1 MLDTS
6 YIPIRRDFVFDE
18 TCHICPRKLT
28 SNIATIMRDSHG
40 QEVPFGPICARAVL
54 DLEKHILL
62 RQIPDFTKAAPTQTT
77 GKSGDNISKS
87 KSDGKNE
94 SAKSAG
100 QQRRAITYL
109 LLRQR
114 KLAHIPAAGYDQLS
128 GYADTFDATGSLT
141 EDAVR
146 HLLNIDRKSDGTK
159 FGFDNLQALY
169 GYDRCIARTL
179 LSVPPRKQDWLKDVQ
194 AFLHTRLYLTQP
206 QAQGV
211 ENWFKYIPGHQPLD
225 PRGFQ
230 WAWRK

>member
-1 MLDTS
+1 MPDTS
-6 YIPIRRDFVFDE
+6 YVPIRRDFVFDE

-28 SNIATIMRDSHG
+28 SNIAIIMRGSHG
-40 QEVPFGPICARAVL
+40 QEVPFGPICAKAIL

-62 RQIPDFTKAAPTQTT
+62 RQMPDFTKAAPSQTS
-77 GKSGDNISKS
+77 KRSGGNSNRY
-87 KSDGKNE
+87 DGGNE
-94 SAKSAG
+94 SAKSPG

-128 GYADTFDATGSLT
+128 DYADAFDETGSLT
-141 EDAVR
+141 EDAIR
-146 HLLNIDRKSDGTK
+146 HLLNVDRKSDGTK

-169 GYDRCIARTL
+169 GYDRCIERTL
-179 LSVPPRKQDWLKDVQ
+179 LSVPPEKQDWLKDVQ
-194 AFLHTRLYLTQP
+194 AFLRTRLYLTQP

-225 PRGFQ
+225 PKGFQ